1 MTERVHVSY
10 AQVSYAAQLLARR
23 WTGERLEGVYGV
35 PRGGVV
41 PAAIVAG
48 LLDLQMVDEPGPDV
62 LVVDD
67 LVDSGATADRV
78 LRSTCRAFDALY
90 RKPTSPPLF
99 APAAIKVDGWVVF
112 PWERGS
118 DEEAGPTDAVRRLL
132 QHIGEDPN
140 REGLL
145 DTPKRVV
152 KAMAEMTV
160 GYHDDPAAILSTVFE
175 EQHDQMV
182 VLEGIEFT
190 SLCEHHLLPF
200 VGTATVGYIPA
211 GRVVGLSKLARIV
224 ECFARRL
231 QVQERMTDQIAGAI
245 QQELE
250 PRGVGV
256 VIRAHHSCMGC
267 RGVRKP
273 AALMT
278 TSSLAGLIKD
288 DPAARAEFLSFS
300 R

>member
-1 MTERVHVSY
+1 MTERTVLSY
-10 AQVSYAAQLLARR
+10 AQVTYAAQLLARR

-48 LLDLQMVDEPGPDV
+48 LLDLQMVDTPGEGV

-67 LVDSGATADRV
+67 LVDSGATAAR
-78 LRSTCRAFDALY
+78 LAGRYFD
-90 RKPTSPPLF
+90 RKPTSPALF
-99 APAAIKVDGWVVF
+99 APAALKVDGWVVF
-112 PWERGS
+112 PWERDS
-118 DEEAGPTDAVRRLL
+118 DEELGPTDAVVRLL
-132 QHIGEDPN
+132 QHLGEDPN

-152 KAMAEMTV
+152 KALAEMTE
-160 GYHDDPAAILSTVFE
+160 GYHQDPASILSTVFD

-190 SLCEHHLLPF
+190 SLCEHHMLPF
-200 VGTATVGYIPA
+200 VGTATVGYIPN

-231 QVQERMTDQIAGAI
+231 QVQERMTDQIADAI
-245 QQELE
+245 TEQLH

>member
-1 MTERVHVSY
+1 MTERTVLSY
-10 AQVSYAAQLLARR
+10 AQVTYAAQLLARR

-48 LLDLQMVDEPGPDV
+48 LLDLQMVDTPGEGV

-67 LVDSGATADRV
+67 LVDSGATAAR
-78 LRSTCRAFDALY
+78 LAGRYFDALY
-90 RKPTSPPLF
+90 RKPTSPALF
-99 APAAIKVDGWVVF
+99 APAALKVDGWVVF
-112 PWERGS
+112 PWERDS
-118 DEEAGPTDAVRRLL
+118 DEELGPTDAVVRLL
-132 QHIGEDPN
+132 QHLGEDPN

-152 KAMAEMTV
+152 KALAEMTE
-160 GYHDDPAAILSTVFE
+160 GYHQDPASILSTVFD

-190 SLCEHHLLPF
+190 SLCEHHMLPF
-200 VGTATVGYIPA
+200 VGTATVGYIPN

-231 QVQERMTDQIAGAI
+231 QVQERMTDQIADAI
-245 QQELE
+245 TEQLH